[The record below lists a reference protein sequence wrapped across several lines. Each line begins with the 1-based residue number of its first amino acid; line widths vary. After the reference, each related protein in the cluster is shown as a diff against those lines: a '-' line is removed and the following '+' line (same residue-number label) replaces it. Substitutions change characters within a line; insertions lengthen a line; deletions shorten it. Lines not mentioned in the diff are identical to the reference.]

1 MDDRVLGLGL
11 MLVGAVLAAVGLAWL
26 AVNAATGTLQAG
38 GAVFGLF
45 FLLLF
50 ILPVVVAGFW
60 IVRRGAAREASSARF
75 AERRRTLERDR
86 IFRQTLLVQVRRAA
100 ELVEGRATEVTGEA
114 GSDLRRA
121 ASVLKGLSAE
131 VAQPVSEADWLSA
144 RSVTADDMRDVE
156 RYDDLLLAGLRR
168 IREEVQQPMGTG
180 ETGLARRTLDLARS
194 AERQFSLRQD
204 LLLRGRKLP
213 RVSPLQL
220 LGGGLEDRGQV
231 EPESLGPGGAV
242 SYGSDNFLVTA
253 HITYFAEGRTWHTL
267 VLRGQDGERRLLI
280 EPGATRALM
289 LKPLPDGRLG
299 GSTEAGG
306 TASVSVDGLTGA
318 AEGVVVDWRRTR
330 EGSGQVGWW
339 ERWPEGER
347 AFSGEEMTILGLKF
361 WPAAVG
367 GESA

>member
-11 MLVGAVLAAVGLAWL
+11 ILVGGVLGLVALAWL
-26 AVNAATGTLQAG
+26 AVNAAAGILQPG
-38 GAVFGLF
+38 GFVLGLF

-50 ILPVVVAGFW
+50 ILPLVVGGFW
-60 IVRRGAAREASSARF
+60 VVRRGAARESTSARF
-75 AERRRTLERDR
+75 EERRRTLERDR
-86 IFRQTLLVQVRRAA
+86 IFRQSLLVQVRRAA
-100 ELVEGRATEVTGEA
+100 DLVEKRADEVSEDA

-121 ASVLKGLSAE
+121 GSILKGLSAE
-131 VAQPVSEADWLSA
+131 VAQPVSEVDWLSA
-144 RSVTADDMRDVE
+144 RALTADDARDVE

-168 IREEVQQPMGTG
+168 VREEAQQPMGAG
-180 ETGLARRTLDLARS
+180 ETGLARRILDLARS
-194 AERQFSLRQD
+194 AERQFALRQD

-220 LGGGLEDRGQV
+220 LGGGLQDRGQV

-242 SYGSDNFLVTA
+242 SYGSDNYLVTA

-267 VLRGQDGERRLLI
+267 VLRGEDGERRLQI
-280 EPGATRALM
+280 EPGATQALM
-289 LKPLPDGRLG
+289 MKPLPPGGLG
-299 GSTEAGG
+299 GATESSG
-306 TASVSVDGLTGA
+306 TASVSVDSLSGS
-318 AEGVVVDWRRTR
+318 AEGVVVEYRRTR
-330 EGSGQVGWW
+330 EGDGLSGWW

-347 AFSGEEMTILGLKF
+347 AYKGEQMGVFGLKF